1 MDEATNPYAPG
12 AGTRPPELAGRD
24 DVLKSARVSI
34 QRVQGGR
41 SAKSFI
47 FIGLRGVGK
56 TVMLNE
62 VLRIAEELGCKSLH
76 IEAHDGKSLPELLAP
91 GLRSLLLSL
100 DTMAKATEATRRSL
114 RVLKNFIGAVKI
126 KIGEIDIGLGM
137 PAEVGSADSGDLE
150 ADLTALF
157 LAIGEAAKS
166 RNKTVVITI
175 DELQYLSEE
184 ELSALIMAVH
194 RVAQKAYPVLVVGA
208 GLPQLVG
215 QMGASKSYAER
226 LFNFPKIGP
235 LEDTDARAAIEEPA
249 TKEGVAFTKQ
259 ALDEIIRVTEG
270 YPYFLQ
276 EWGYHAWNNAAQSPI
291 GEDDARAATAQAT
304 TNLDDSFFRVRFD
317 RLTPREKDYLRAM
330 AELGPGPHRSGDI
343 AEMLGVQVESSAPL
357 RSGLIRKGMI
367 YSPQHGDTAFT
378 VPLFDQYMKR
388 VMPNPPKKKAK
399 IKSLSK

>member
-1 MDEATNPYAPG
+1 MLKN
-12 AGTRPPELAGRD
+12 TRT
-24 DVLKSARVSI
+24 SI
-34 QRVQGGR
+34 QRIQNGR
-41 SAKSFI
+41 AAKSFI

-56 TVMLNE
+56 TVLLNE
-62 VLRIAEELGCKSLH
+62 VQRISDELGCKSLH
-76 IEAHDGKSLPELLAP
+76 IEAHDGKSLPELLLP

-100 DTMAKATEATRRSL
+100 DTMAKANEATRRAL
-114 RVLKNFIGAVKI
+114 RVLKSFVGSVRA
-126 KIGEIDIGLGM
+126 KIGEIDIGLSL
-137 PAEVGSADSGDLE
+137 PAEKGAADSGDLE

-157 LAIGEAAKS
+157 LAVGEAAKS
-166 RNKTVVITI
+166 RSKTVVITI

-194 RVAQKAYPVLVVGA
+194 RLAQKAHPVLIVGA

-215 QMGASKSYAER
+215 QMGESKSYAER
-226 LFNFPKIGP
+226 LFKFSEIGP
-235 LEDTDARAAIEEPA
+235 LDDADARAAIEEPA
-249 TKEGVAFTKQ
+249 AKEKVKYTKG

-276 EWGYHAWNNAAQSPI
+276 EWGYHAWNIAEHSPI
-291 GEDDARAATAQAT
+291 NEQNARAATDDAT
-304 TNLDDSFFRVRFD
+304 ESLDDSFFRVRFD

-343 AEMLGVQVESSAPL
+343 AATLGVLVESSAPL

-388 VMPNPPKKKAK
+388 VMPNLPKKKTTSTAR
-399 IKSLSK
+399 STGSRDGA

>member
-1 MDEATNPYAPG
+1 MDETANPYAPG

-24 DVLKSARVSI
+24 DILTKAKISI
-34 QRVQGGR
+34 QRTQAGR

-56 TVMLNE
+56 TVLLNE
-62 VLRIAEELGCKSLH
+62 VQRLSEELGCSTLH
-76 IEAHDGKSLPELLAP
+76 VEAHDGKSLPQLLVP

-100 DTMAKATEATRRSL
+100 DRMARATDATRRGL
-114 RVLKNFIGAVKI
+114 RVLKSFVGSVKVKI
-126 KIGEIDIGLGM
+126 GDIDIGLSL
-137 PAEVGSADSGDLE
+137 PAEKGTADSGDLE
-150 ADLTALF
+150 TDLTALF
-157 LAIGEAAKS
+157 LALGDAASS
-166 RNKTVVITI
+166 REKTVVITI

-194 RVAQKAYPVLVVGA
+194 RVVQKSMPILVVGA

-226 LFNFPKIGP
+226 LFDFPKIGP
-235 LEDTDARAAIEEPA
+235 LDKTDARAAISEPA
-249 TKEGVAFTKQ
+249 TKAGVSFTEQ
-259 ALDEIIRVTEG
+259 AIAEIVRVTEG

-276 EWGYHAWNNAAQSPI
+276 EWGYHAWNIANKSPI
-291 GEDDARAATAQAT
+291 NEKDARAATQVAT
-304 TNLDDSFFRVRFD
+304 TSLDDSFFRVRFD

-343 AEMLGVQVESSAPL
+343 AAMLGVLVESSAPL

-388 VMPNPPKKKAK
+388 AMPDPPKRKKKAT
-399 IKSLSK
+399 